1 MIEFCLMER
10 KLENMTNAELEE
22 YKKTLENEFDYAKT
36 ELQNM
41 LDKLDKIENEYN
53 NADKELIKRRA
64 R

>member
-1 MIEFCLMER
+1 
-10 KLENMTNAELEE
+10 MTNAELEE

>member
-1 MIEFCLMER
+1 MER

-22 YKKTLENEFDYAKT
+22 YKKTLENEFDYTKT

>member
-1 MIEFCLMER
+1 MDK
-10 KLENMTNAELEE
+10 KLENMTNVELEE
-22 YKKTLENEFDYAKT
+22 YKKTLENEFDYTKT

-53 NADKELIKRRA
+53 NVDKELTKRRA